1 MGGAPTR
8 SRVAALVLAAGRAS
22 RMGSNKLLAPVGGVA
37 MLARV
42 CDAAAASRAMSV
54 TVVTGHEAGRIR
66 EALAGRRLAF
76 VHNPDHAQ
84 GMAGS
89 LCRGLR
95 ALPDDA
101 QAAIVLLADMP
112 LIGATALDRLIAA
125 FEAHDRIIVFEHAGR
140 RGNPVLW
147 PRRFFAG
154 MCALAGD
161 TGARALLDA
170 NRAEVH
176 AIEAGSDA
184 IFLDV
189 DTPADLAALER
200 R

>member
-1 MGGAPTR
+1 MGGATRR
-8 SRVAALVLAAGRAS
+8 SRVAALVLAAGRAR

-37 MLARV
+37 MVARAV
-42 CDAAAASRAMSV
+42 QAAAASRAMSV

-66 EALAGRRLAF
+66 ELLAGRELAF
-76 VHNPDHAQ
+76 VHNPDHAK

-89 LCRGLR
+89 LRRGLC
-95 ALPDDA
+95 ALSPDA

-112 LIGATALDRLIAA
+112 HIGADALDRLIAA
-125 FEAHDRIIVFEHAGR
+125 FEEHDKIIVFEHAGR

-147 PRRFFAG
+147 PRRFFAE

-161 TGARALLDA
+161 TGARALLDVH
-170 NRAEVH
+170 RAEVH
-176 AIEAGSDA
+176 ALEAGGDA